1 MKGRNDCVK
10 FPVVKLGAECWAQSD
25 PSSPGSDS
33 FQHSRM
39 LLNQSADWSRGEIN
53 VMPGLIE
60 FFWTPDIIIHDLVR
74 SVEAMMA
81 LYSILLQEII
91 VFPS

>member
-1 MKGRNDCVK
+1 MEAIHQILLDI
-10 FPVVKLGAECWAQSD
+10 FL
-25 PSSPGSDS
+25 
-33 FQHSRM
+33 HSRM

-74 SVEAMMA
+74 WAECPESPVNLTISASQSQKCLMKWQPWK
-81 LYSILLQEII
+81 LFRII
-91 VFPS
+91 PCIIK

>member
-1 MKGRNDCVK
+1 MKGRNDCVT
-10 FPVVKLGAECWAQSD
+10 FPVVKVEIQ
-25 PSSPGSDS
+25 PSSPGPDS
-33 FQHSRM
+33 FYSSRM

-74 SVEAMMA
+74 SVDFKG
-81 LYSILLQEII
+81 ILIC
-91 VFPS
+91 PS

>member
-1 MKGRNDCVK
+1 MKGRNDCVT
-10 FPVVKLGAECWAQSD
+10 FPVVKFSAG
-25 PSSPGSDS
+25 SPGSDS
-33 FQHSRM
+33 FHNSRM

-74 SVEAMMA
+74 SVEEQ
-81 LYSILLQEII
+81 SVPWVDILTIG
-91 VFPS
+91 VFQI